1 MNYCLFCKSFDHDGA
16 TCVKRMTALAD
27 HVADWNIFAAERQAF
42 HEAQPVK
49 ERKVRTQST
58 TARWKFTPE
67 ARADYFT
74 QLAIAR
80 GEQI

>member
-1 MNYCLFCKSFDHDGA
+1 MTYCLYCRTFDHDGA
-16 TCVKRMTALAD
+16 TCRNRMTAMAD
-27 HVADWNIFAAERQAF
+27 HVADWNIFAAARQAF
-42 HEAQPVK
+42 YEAHPVK

-74 QLAIAR
+74 KLAIAR